1 LTAPRAA
8 RAPRSEH
15 GPKHLFP
22 RVRELAPFLGVSR
35 WVLVAL
41 IGSSILAGFAEAA
54 VLALI
59 AFAAS
64 ALSGSAS
71 SVSLE
76 LSDVT
81 LAKVGVPAVLAIA
94 FALALVRLALQEVG
108 AYLPARLSADRQLS
122 MRQELWTSFLDA
134 SWQVQSQE
142 REGRLQELLSGQVI
156 KATEAVLFVATGIA
170 AGVTF
175 AVLVVSALALNM
187 FVAGLTVVLAG
198 VLFAVLRPLTRLGR
212 RLTHQHAAANLDY
225 SSGISEAV
233 RMAEE
238 IQVFRTGDAEKQRSL
253 ELAQRVKHP
262 FFAAQLVGRSIT
274 PLYQSA
280 ALLIILAG
288 LGALYAGGAVR
299 IATLG
304 AIVLILIRAL
314 SYSQLVQSAYHAV
327 NEALPSVDLV
337 KAARDTY
344 AGAAVI
350 DGDQPLPTIDYLE
363 FRNVSFAYIPDRVVL
378 RGVSFCISAGEAI
391 GIVGPSAVGKSTLVQ
406 LLLRLRSPTG
416 GTILVNGGQ
425 IDALSRADWF
435 RRVAYVPQDPQLMR
449 ASVRDNIRFFR
460 PWIDDGA
467 VEDIA
472 RRAHIHDE
480 IVGLPHG
487 YETII
492 GQRADAVSGG
502 QRQRICLARAL
513 AGQPDVLVLD
523 EPTSALDMRS
533 EELVQQS
540 LLGLQGAVTM
550 LIVAHR
556 LSTLSICDRTMVFA
570 DGRLEAFGRAS
581 ELVNSNE
588 YFRNAVAL
596 TRVGGT
602 QPFL

>member
-1 LTAPRAA
+1 LTVAPAD
-8 RAPRSEH
+8 RAPRS
-15 GPKHLFP
+15 GQGSKHLLP
-22 RVRELAPFLGVSR
+22 RVRDLAPFLGVSR

-41 IGSSILAGFAEAA
+41 VGSAILAGFAEAA

-59 AFAAS
+59 AYTAS
-64 ALSGSAS
+64 TLSGSAS

-76 LSDVT
+76 LSDLTV
-81 LAKVGVPAVLAIA
+81 AEVGVPAVLAIA
-94 FALALVRLALQEVG
+94 FGLALVRLALQEVG
-108 AYLPARLSADRQLS
+108 AYLPARLSADRQLT

-142 REGRLQELLSGQVI
+142 REGRLQELLSGQVL

-175 AVLVVSALALNM
+175 AVLVLSALALNL

-198 VLFAVLRPLTRLGR
+198 ALFVALRPLTRLGR
-212 RLTHQHAAANLDY
+212 RLTHQHAVANLDY
-225 SSGISEAV
+225 SGGISEGV

-238 IQVFRTGDAEKQRSL
+238 IQVFRTGDAEKQRTL
-253 ELAQRVKHP
+253 ELAERVSRP
-262 FFAAQLVGRSIT
+262 FFRAQLVGRSIT
-274 PLYQSA
+274 PLYQGA

-288 LGALYAGGAVR
+288 LGALYAGGAAR

-314 SYSQLVQSAYHAV
+314 SYSQLVQSAYHAL
-327 NEALPSVDLV
+327 NESLPSVDLL
-337 KAARDTY
+337 KAARDKY
-344 AGAAVI
+344 AEAAVV
-350 DGDQPLPTIDYLE
+350 DGDRPLASIDQLE
-363 FRNVSFAYIPDRVVL
+363 FRSVSFAYIPDRDVL
-378 RGVSFCISAGEAI
+378 RGVSFAGSAREAH
-391 GIVGPSAVGKSTLVQ
+391 GHVRPSAVGKSTLVQ

-416 GTILVNGGQ
+416 GAILVNGGQ

-460 PWIDDGA
+460 PWIDDGD
-467 VEDIA
+467 VQDVA

-513 AGQPDVLVLD
+513 AGQPDMLVLD

-533 EELVQQS
+533 EKLVQQS
-540 LLGLQGAVTM
+540 LLELQGTVTM

-556 LSTLSICDRTMVFA
+556 LSTLNICDRTMVFA
-570 DGRLEAFGRAS
+570 DGRLEAFGSAS

-588 YFRNAVAL
+588 YFRNAVSL
-596 TRVGGT
+596 TRVGGA
-602 QPFL
+602 QSFL